1 MYKERHFYRNSSAE
15 RQDKGQKTQDGQHLK
30 KLLFQVAW
38 QPFPFVPVAQGM
50 FRLVEQIR
58 EGLEMYCVCTSSNAL
73 GYGAKEKM
81 KFYSLRSWSRK
92 E

>member
-1 MYKERHFYRNSSAE
+1 MQKEARE
-15 RQDKGQKTQDGQHLK
+15 RAKNPGWTTLK

-50 FRLVEQIR
+50 FTLVEQIR
-58 EGLEMYCVCTSSNAL
+58 EGLEMYCICTSSNAL

-81 KFYSLRSWSRK
+81 KFYSLHSWSRK
-92 E
+92 G